1 MKHRFYIKTKQ
12 EQNRILW
19 KIAGITILGNLLTG
33 TLSIL
38 LGLYFLPLLFV
49 PISLSIIAPFFDIP
63 PLKKSGRLI
72 YFSHLFIVERER
84 KGVIIVHGGSLF
96 DYVFV
101 LNKSLKGRQRKT
113 YIIQQYLQGLLN
125 LIDSQEKKAH
135 PGVKLKGTSYI
146 LNDRTARK
154 LGFKIVKTEFTQKLI
169 LTYNYVNLLIS
180 NSFAKGK
187 ITFPRLGKVKTF
199 EANISELIKHKES
212 IRQLNLR
219 LLNTLPEMAKNEES
233 LYTV

>member
-1 MKHRFYIKTKQ
+1 MKHRFFNKTTQ

-19 KIAGITILGNLLTG
+19 KIAGITILVNLFLG

-38 LGLYFLPLLFV
+38 FGLYVLPFLSIA
-49 PISLSIIAPFFDIP
+49 ISLSIIAPFFDIP
-63 PLKKSGRLI
+63 SLKKSGRLI
-72 YFSHLFIVERER
+72 YFSHLFMVEREL
-84 KGVIIVHGGSLF
+84 KGMIIVHGGSLF

-125 LIDSQEKKAH
+125 LIESQEKKAD
-135 PGVKLKGTSYI
+135 PEVKIKGTSYI
-146 LNDRTARK
+146 LNDRTAKK
-154 LGFKIVKTEFTQKLI
+154 LGFKIVKTDFLQKLI

-180 NSFAKGK
+180 NSIAKGK
-187 ITFPRLGKVKTF
+187 VTFPRLGKVKTF
-199 EANISELIKHKES
+199 EANISELIKHKPS
-212 IRQLNLR
+212 IIKLNLR
-219 LLNTLPEMAKNEES
+219 LLKTLPEVAENEES